1 MKRLKNPVTFI
12 FITVLVDCIGIGI
25 IFPVIASLIT
35 EVSHVPVNKA
45 TTYSGWMMTLYALM
59 QFIFSPVLG
68 GISDRYLVCRL
79 LLEKKKK
86 K

>member
-59 QFIFSPVLG
+59 QFIFTEAKSSMKESSILIAKTTNMV
-68 GISDRYLVCRL
+68 
-79 LLEKKKK
+79 K
-86 K
+86 